1 MATVAFHDHH
11 NFRPS
16 DLKHIRDV
24 WEREQAFA
32 GIAQSVS
39 IVCTEKDAVRLMD
52 LEPKLDDELA
62 ERIFYLPITT
72 EILFKPEDFRKM
84 ILQAAKALPPSLQRM
99 S

>member
-1 MATVAFHDHH
+1 MTALSLSLQAILLDIQQKH
-11 NFRPS
+11 NP
-16 DLKHIRDV
+16 
-24 WEREQAFA
+24 
-32 GIAQSVS
+32 
-39 IVCTEKDAVRLMD
+39 
-52 LEPKLDDELA
+52 DELA